1 MHCQICMCAAFGHE
15 GDRISLVPKNAK
27 ARMRDTVER
36 GEGEA
41 ERKKARHY
49 YSAKGLKWFLYPH
62 IF

>member
-1 MHCQICMCAAFGHE
+1 MCAAFGHE

-27 ARMRDTVER
+27 ARMRDTVKR